1 MGPLLTIDDKIRNEK
16 QYDINK
22 EAGKTLELSSGKV
35 GKYEYLTGE
44 EIFPSYQSKMIEK
57 PPFTYSVLGKTL
69 GENIKAIGK
78 QIKAIEEHGNK

>member
-35 GKYEYLTGE
+35 GKYEYLTVE

-57 PPFTYSVLGKTL
+57 TAFTYSVLGKTL
-69 GENIKAIGK
+69 GENIKAIEK

>member
-35 GKYEYLTGE
+35 GKYEYLTVE

-57 PPFTYSVLGKTL
+57 PAFTYSVLGKTL
-69 GENIKAIGK
+69 GENIKAIEK

>member
-57 PPFTYSVLGKTL
+57 PAFTYSDLGKTL
-69 GENIKAIGK
+69 GENIKAIEK

>member
-35 GKYEYLTGE
+35 GKYEYLTVE

-57 PPFTYSVLGKTL
+57 PAFTYSVLGKTL

>member
-16 QYDINK
+16 PYDINK

-57 PPFTYSVLGKTL
+57 PAFTYSVLGETL
-69 GENIKAIGK
+69 GKNIKAIEK
-78 QIKAIEEHGNK
+78 QKKAVEEHGNK

>member
-44 EIFPSYQSKMIEK
+44 EIFPSYESKMIEK
-57 PPFTYSVLGKTL
+57 PAFTYSDLGKTL
-69 GENIKAIGK
+69 GENIKAIEK

>member
-16 QYDINK
+16 PYDINK

-44 EIFPSYQSKMIEK
+44 EIFPSYQRKMIEK
-57 PPFTYSVLGKTL
+57 PAFTYSDLGKTL
-69 GENIKAIGK
+69 GENIKAIEK

>member
-44 EIFPSYQSKMIEK
+44 EIFPSYQSEMIEK
-57 PPFTYSVLGKTL
+57 PAFTYSDLGKTL
-69 GENIKAIGK
+69 GENIKAIEK

>member
-16 QYDINK
+16 PYDINK

-44 EIFPSYQSKMIEK
+44 EIFPSYESKMIEK
-57 PPFTYSVLGKTL
+57 PAFTYSDLGKTL
-69 GENIKAIGK
+69 GENIKAIEK